1 MEDIQIKNIKIT
13 LQSISPRE
21 VPSWDDYFLDLC
33 KVVSTRSKDPSTQH
47 GAVIVDD
54 QNKIVSTGYNGS
66 ARTIDDKDIDWSRP
80 NKYAYII
87 HAEENSLWAAEK
99 RNLEKCTIYVTGCPC
114 SRCMLRIAHS
124 GIKRVV
130 YGDKSSVCVDKKDW
144 EISLNIAKLSNLTLE
159 QKC

>member
-1 MEDIQIKNIKIT
+1 MKSEVV
-13 LQSISPRE
+13 LPRI
-21 VPSWDDYFLDLC
+21 VPSWDDYFLNLC

-47 GAVIVDD
+47 GAVIVDE

-66 ARTIDDKDIDWSRP
+66 ARTIKDSDIDWSRP
-80 NKYAYII
+80 AKYFYII

-99 RNLEKCTIYVTGCPC
+99 RNLDKCTIYVTGCPC

-130 YGDKSSVCVDKKDW
+130 YGTQKSVSVDEHDW
-144 EISLNIAKLSNLTLE
+144 NISLKIAQLSELKLE
-159 QKC
+159 QKNVEPSRT